1 MDEFQNNAV
10 LWHNLSKMRKDIF
23 LDEMGFNLSPVFKLI
38 EVIDNTLRELS
49 VIKFMMLQEC

>member
-1 MDEFQNNAV
+1 MDEFQINAV